1 MLFRSLD
8 SAQTPAAAQQT
19 NAANAAIPDKDTN
32 ISNVLSHLQKLEEH
46 NKSLEA
52 KLLAADDRIQSLSAE
67 KRAGMKS
74 ALDTFIKNWVNA
86 NEADETVK
94 EKFFQG
100 VESLAEK
107 ADEGN
112 GVWKMMV
119 AASNL
124 HARQEHDLDKLR
136 TENTD
141 LKQRVDGMY
150 GTSESRTGESVP
162 VWTEA
167 TEWMARRRPTTRP
180 IKSPHA
186 TAFGRTLRRAWRSFK
201 VSKFR
206 VQRVP
211 VVQVYTVRALVR
223 QIGRAHV

>member
-1 MLFRSLD
+1 MNQLD
-8 SAQTPAAAQQT
+8 SAQTPAAAQQI
-19 NAANAAIPDKDTN
+19 NAANANIPDKDAN

-52 KLLAADDRIQSLSAE
+52 KLVAADDRIQSLSAE

-150 GTSESRTGESVP
+150 GTSESRTGDKRARLDRGDRVDGTQAANDAADHEPARDSI
-162 VWTEA
+162 WA
-167 TEWMARRRPTTRP
+167 DFASSMAQ
-180 IKSPHA
+180 
-186 TAFGRTLRRAWRSFK
+186 F
-201 VSKFR
+201 
-206 VQRVP
+206 
-211 VVQVYTVRALVR
+211 
-223 QIGRAHV
+223 

>member
-1 MLFRSLD
+1 MNQLD

-19 NAANAAIPDKDTN
+19 NAANAVIPDKDTN

-52 KLLAADDRIQSLSAE
+52 KLHAADDRIQSLSAE

-150 GTSESRTGESVP
+150 GTSESRTGDKRARLDRGDRVDGTQAANDAADQEPARDSI
-162 VWTEA
+162 WA
-167 TEWMARRRPTTRP
+167 DFASSMAQ
-180 IKSPHA
+180 
-186 TAFGRTLRRAWRSFK
+186 F
-201 VSKFR
+201 
-206 VQRVP
+206 
-211 VVQVYTVRALVR
+211 
-223 QIGRAHV
+223 

>member
-1 MLFRSLD
+1 MNQLD

-52 KLLAADDRIQSLSAE
+52 KLHAADDRIQSLSAE

-150 GTSESRTGESVP
+150 GTSESRTGDKRARLDRGDRVDGTQAANDAADQEPARDSI
-162 VWTEA
+162 WA
-167 TEWMARRRPTTRP
+167 DFASSMAQ
-180 IKSPHA
+180 
-186 TAFGRTLRRAWRSFK
+186 F
-201 VSKFR
+201 
-206 VQRVP
+206 
-211 VVQVYTVRALVR
+211 
-223 QIGRAHV
+223 

>member
-1 MLFRSLD
+1 MNQLD

-19 NAANAAIPDKDTN
+19 NAANAVIPDKDTN
-32 ISNVLSHLQKLEEH
+32 ISNVLSHLQKLEEQ

-86 NEADETVK
+86 NEADDAVK

-150 GTSESRTGESVP
+150 GTSESRTGDKRARMDRGDRVDGTQAANDAADQEPARDSI
-162 VWTEA
+162 WA
-167 TEWMARRRPTTRP
+167 DFASSMAQ
-180 IKSPHA
+180 
-186 TAFGRTLRRAWRSFK
+186 F
-201 VSKFR
+201 
-206 VQRVP
+206 
-211 VVQVYTVRALVR
+211 
-223 QIGRAHV
+223 

>member
-1 MLFRSLD
+1 MNQLD
-8 SAQTPAAAQQT
+8 SAQTPAAAQHI
-19 NAANAAIPDKDTN
+19 NAANAVIPDKDAN

-52 KLLAADDRIQSLSAE
+52 KLVAADDRIQSLSAE

-150 GTSESRTGESVP
+150 GTSESRTGDKRARLDRGDRVDGTQAANDAADQEPARDSI
-162 VWTEA
+162 WA
-167 TEWMARRRPTTRP
+167 DFASSMAQ
-180 IKSPHA
+180 
-186 TAFGRTLRRAWRSFK
+186 F
-201 VSKFR
+201 
-206 VQRVP
+206 
-211 VVQVYTVRALVR
+211 
-223 QIGRAHV
+223 

>member
-1 MLFRSLD
+1 MNQLD
-8 SAQTPAAAQQT
+8 STQPPAAAQQT
-19 NAANAAIPDKDTN
+19 NAANAVLPDKDTN
-32 ISNVLSHLQKLEEH
+32 ISNVLSHLQKLEEQ

-52 KLLAADDRIQSLSAE
+52 KLQAADGRIQSLSAE

-74 ALDTFIKNWVNA
+74 ALDTFIKNWVDA
-86 NEADETVK
+86 SEAEDTVK

-150 GTSESRTGESVP
+150 GTSESRTGDKRARMDRGDRVDGTQAANDAADQEPARDSI
-162 VWTEA
+162 WA
-167 TEWMARRRPTTRP
+167 DFASSMAQ
-180 IKSPHA
+180 
-186 TAFGRTLRRAWRSFK
+186 F
-201 VSKFR
+201 
-206 VQRVP
+206 
-211 VVQVYTVRALVR
+211 
-223 QIGRAHV
+223 